1 MFSLAFS
8 YPSKA
13 DGEEEVEEGRRRKK
27 KEEEG
32 RRRKK
37 TYKRLFSPIEYRKG
51 ARARAAR

>member
-32 RRRKK
+32 RK
-37 TYKRLFSPIEYRKG
+37 PINDCFLPLNTEKV
-51 ARARAAR
+51 RALEPLVD